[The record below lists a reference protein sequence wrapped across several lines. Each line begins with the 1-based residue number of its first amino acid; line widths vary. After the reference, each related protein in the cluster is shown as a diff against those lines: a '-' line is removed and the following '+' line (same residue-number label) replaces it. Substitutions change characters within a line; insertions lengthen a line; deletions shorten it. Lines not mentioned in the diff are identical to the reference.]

1 LETRNQKARNR
12 KESDIW
18 LLVSDLLVSM
28 RIAFLDRMPWDYR
41 VDTPDER
48 PLGGSQSALCHLA
61 SALAGQGHAVRLVT
75 MTTAPGLVAGVDCR
89 SLSEGF
95 ALFEGMD
102 AAVVLNDPDP
112 AIAAGLRAAM
122 GGGGLV
128 VLWTQHD
135 VDQPAMAAFADAGVR
150 AAWDRVVFV
159 SDWQRRA
166 YRRGLRAMPADIV
179 IGNAMAPA
187 FETLFGDDEDVLA
200 AKAGPPL
207 LVYASAP
214 FRGLD
219 VLLDAFPLIRAR
231 LPAARLLVH
240 SSLGIYQVEAAA
252 DAHQALYA
260 RCRAMPG
267 VDYRGAVAQPD
278 LAQALRRALCFA
290 YPSTFPETFC
300 TAALEGMAAGCLAVL
315 GDLGA
320 LAETTRG
327 LAELVAPGE
336 DYAGRFA
343 QRVVAALAD
352 REALGERLSR
362 QRRLLAASASWTVRA
377 RAWEGFLGQKPETSS
392 RKPLA

>member
-1 LETRNQKARNR
+1 
-12 KESDIW
+12 
-18 LLVSDLLVSM
+18 M
-28 RIAFLDRMPWDYR
+28 RLAFLDRMPWDYR
-41 VDTPDER
+41 VDTPEQR

-61 SALAGQGHAVRLVT
+61 RALAGQGHAVRMVT

-95 ALFEGMD
+95 ALFAGMD
-102 AAVVLNDPDP
+102 AAIVLNDPDP
-112 AIAAGLRAAM
+112 QVASALRVAM
-122 GGGGLV
+122 GGRGLV

-150 AAWDRVVFV
+150 ALWDRVVFV

-166 YRRGLRAMPADIV
+166 YRRSFGAMQADAPVGPADIV

-187 FETLFGDDEDVLA
+187 FETLFGADEDVLA
-200 AKAGPPL
+200 AKSGPPL

-231 LPAARLLVH
+231 LPQARLLVH

-252 DAHQALYA
+252 DAHQDLYA
-260 RCRAMPG
+260 RARAMEG

-278 LAQALRRALCFA
+278 LAQALKRALCFA

-300 TAALEGMAAGCLAVL
+300 TAALEAMAAGALAVL

-336 DYAGRFA
+336 DYAARFA
-343 QRVVAALAD
+343 ARVVDALAD
-352 REALGERLSR
+352 REALRERLSR
-362 QRRLLAASASWTVRA
+362 QRRLLAASSSWAVRA
-377 RAWEGFLGQKPETSS
+377 RAWSGFIESA
-392 RKPLA
+392 RA

>member
-1 LETRNQKARNR
+1 MQ
-12 KESDIW
+12 
-18 LLVSDLLVSM
+18 
-28 RIAFLDRMPWDYR
+28 IAFLDRMPWDYR

-61 SALAGQGHAVRLVT
+61 RSLAGQGHAVRMVT

-89 SLSEGF
+89 SLDEGF
-95 ALFEGMD
+95 ALFAGMD
-102 AAVVLNDPDP
+102 AAIVLNDPDP
-112 AIAAGLRAAM
+112 QVASALRVAM
-122 GGGGLV
+122 GGRGLV

-135 VDQPAMAAFADAGVR
+135 VDQPAMAAFAEAEVR

-166 YRRGLRAMPADIV
+166 YRRSFGAMPADIV

-187 FETLFGDDEDVLA
+187 FETLFGVDEDVLGP
-200 AKAGPPL
+200 KSGPPL
-207 LVYASAP
+207 LVYSSAP

-219 VLLDAFPLIRAR
+219 VLLEAFPLIRAR
-231 LPAARLLVH
+231 LPEARLLVH

-260 RCRAMPG
+260 RAQAMAG
-267 VDYRGAVAQPD
+267 VDYRGAVSQPA
-278 LAQALRRALCFA
+278 LARALKGALCFA

-300 TAALEGMAAGCLAVL
+300 TAALEAMAAGCVAVV

-343 QRVVAALAD
+343 ARVVAVLAD
-352 REALGERLSR
+352 REALGQRLSR
-362 QRRLLAASASWTVRA
+362 QRRLLAASATWAVRA
-377 RAWEGFLGQKPETSS
+377 RAWEGFLLGAG
-392 RKPLA
+392 RA

>member
-1 LETRNQKARNR
+1 
-12 KESDIW
+12 
-18 LLVSDLLVSM
+18 M

-61 SALAGQGHAVRLVT
+61 RALAAQGHAVRVVT
-75 MTTAPGLVAGVDCR
+75 MTTAPGRVAGVDCR
-89 SLSEGF
+89 SLDEGF
-95 ALFEGMD
+95 ALFAGMD

-112 AIAAGLRAAM
+112 GVAAGLRAAM
-122 GGGGLV
+122 GERGLV

-135 VDQPAMAAFADAGVR
+135 VDQPAMAAFAEAGVR
-150 AAWDRVVFV
+150 ALWERVVFV

-166 YRRGLRAMPADIV
+166 YRRSFGAGSADYVGPADIV

-187 FETLFGDDEDVLA
+187 FETLFADDEDVLGP
-200 AKAGPPL
+200 KSGPPL
-207 LVYASAP
+207 LVYSSAP

-219 VLLDAFPLIRAR
+219 VLLEAFPLIRAC
-231 LPAARLLVH
+231 LPEARLLVH

-260 RCRAMPG
+260 RARAMAG

-278 LAQALRRALCFA
+278 LAQALKGALCFA

-300 TAALEGMAAGCLAVL
+300 TAALEAMAAGALAVV

-343 QRVVAALAD
+343 ARVVSVLAD

-362 QRRLLAASASWTVRA
+362 QRRLLAASSSWAVRA
-377 RAWEGFLGQKPETSS
+377 RAWEGFLQQQPEVRSQKPE
-392 RKPLA
+392 A